1 VVVDPLNLLFQ
12 SLLQH
17 IPLQLVK
24 VEEEL
29 GLKEPLVVL
38 PHKDQIHRLRD
49 QLSQQ
54 LHQWVVVVEQQTIQ
68 TTLRMED
75 LEDQV
80 AVQITTL
87 PHLEE
92 LEQQI
97 RDMLEVTGAVVNHLG

>member
-1 VVVDPLNLLFQ
+1 
-12 SLLQH
+12 
-17 IPLQLVK
+17 
-24 VEEEL
+24 
-29 GLKEPLVVL
+29 
-38 PHKDQIHRLRD
+38 
-49 QLSQQ
+49 
-54 LHQWVVVVEQQTIQ
+54 
-68 TTLRMED
+68 MED